1 MNVAVRRCGLAV
13 SLCLTAGLL
22 LSATRGSGADPQTAP
37 AKPSLDFVKDVRP
50 ILEARC
56 FSCHGPDKQRAD
68 LRLDR
73 KDTAL
78 KGGDSGPVIVPGK
91 SHESLLLKRVG
102 SAVEKERMP
111 PRGDPLT
118 AEQREVLRSWI
129 DQGAPWPDPASGDP
143 AKTHW
148 AFQPVV
154 RPEVPRSSGTA
165 RARNPIDQFI
175 AARLEK
181 EGLRPAPEAE
191 RVILIRRLK
200 FDLLGLPPTPE
211 EVDAFVQDRDP
222 RAYEKLVD
230 RYLASPHFGE
240 RWARHWLDVV
250 RFAESHGFE
259 TNATRTNAWPYRDY
273 VIDAFN
279 EDRPYDQF
287 VREQIA
293 GDKLGADDA
302 TGFLVGGAFDQ
313 VKGDPNLN
321 AQQRADELHDIVST
335 TGSTFLGLTVGCAR
349 CHNHKF
355 DPISQVDYYALK
367 AVFAGVRFP
376 DGQGRVGDVRR
387 KQKEAEVIRKELA
400 GVEDQLARLEPLART
415 DGKIT
420 PARAPISP
428 RRNVERFAPVEARF
442 IRMTILATAGGS
454 EPCLDELEVFSV
466 GPEARNVA
474 LASNGTRATASGT
487 LSGYDI
493 HRLAHLNDGKYGN
506 SWSWISDRRGTGWV
520 QLELPTP
527 ERIDRI
533 VWSRDRGEGI
543 FNDRVASKYR
553 FEVALKPNE
562 WQTVATAEDRLPPG
576 SALSSPIPGLN
587 ADEVADYRQLV
598 GRQRDLETRLKSLA
612 TPLIFAPRFG
622 SSEPTPRLHRGEI
635 GSPKEL
641 VAPASP
647 SAFGNLMAL
656 ALDAPEADRRLAL
669 AKWVTDPRNPLTARV
684 MVNRLWQHHFGAG
697 LVNTPSDFGV
707 NGARPTHPEL
717 LDWLASEFIANG
729 WRMKPLHRLIVLS
742 STYRQASPSDAKGLL
757 IDAQARLLWRFPPR
771 RLEAEPL
778 RDAILFV
785 SGKLDLR
792 MGGPG
797 FDLFEPGGSTAQGVR
812 VYTPR
817 KEFGP
822 PEWRRMIYQSKPR
835 MRLDDTFGVFDC
847 PDAGQ
852 IAPKRTS
859 STTVLQVVSLLNS
872 PFMRQQA
879 QFFAERLRKE
889 AGDDPAAQVRRG
901 FRLAFQRDP
910 DPEETAA
917 AMKLVEQ
924 HGLSAFCRDLF
935 NVNEFLYVD

>member
-1 MNVAVRRCGLAV
+1 MKVAVRLCGLA
-13 SLCLTAGLL
+13 LALGLTAGRL
-22 LSATRGSGADPQTAP
+22 LSPTSESGAEKQTAP
-37 AKPSLDFVKDVRP
+37 AKASLDFVKDVRP

-73 KDTAL
+73 RDTAW
-78 KGGDSGPVIVPGK
+78 KGGESGPVIVPGK
-91 SHESLLLKRVG
+91 SQESLLLKRVG
-102 SAVEKERMP
+102 STLDKERMP

-118 AEQREVLRSWI
+118 AAQREVLGAWI
-129 DQGAPWPDPASGDP
+129 DQGAVWPDSASGDP
-143 AKTHW
+143 VKTHW

-154 RPEVPRSSGTA
+154 RPEVPHSTELGW
-165 RARNPIDQFI
+165 ARNAIDQFV
-175 AARLEK
+175 ATRLK
-181 EGLRPAPEAE
+181 KAGLRPAPEAE
-191 RVILIRRLK
+191 RSVLIRRLK

-211 EVDAFVQDRDP
+211 EVDAFVNDP
-222 RAYEKLVD
+222 DPHAYEKLVD

-240 RWARHWLDVV
+240 RWARHWLDAV
-250 RFAESHGFE
+250 RFGESHGFE
-259 TNATRTNAWPYRDY
+259 ANNLRPNAWPYRDY
-273 VIDAFN
+273 VIEAYN

-287 VREQIA
+287 VREQIT
-293 GDKLGADDA
+293 GDRLGADEA
-302 TGFLVGGAFDQ
+302 TGFLVGGAFDE
-313 VKGDPNLN
+313 VKGDPNLS

-376 DGQGRVGDVRR
+376 EGLGRPGEVRR
-387 KQKEAEVIRKELA
+387 RKKEVEVIRKELA
-400 GVEDQLARLEPLART
+400 EVEEQLARLEPLARI
-415 DGKIT
+415 DNKPT
-420 PARAPISP
+420 PTRAPINP

-442 IRMTILATAGGS
+442 VRMTILATVGGT
-454 EPCLDELEVFSV
+454 EPCVDELEVFSV
-466 GPEARNVA
+466 SPDVRNVA

-487 LSGYDI
+487 IAGYEI
-493 HRLAHLNDGKYGN
+493 HKLAHLNDGKYGN
-506 SWSWISDRRGTGWV
+506 SWSWISDRRETGWV

-527 ERIDRI
+527 MRIDRI
-533 VWSRDRGEGI
+533 VWSRDRGEGT
-543 FNDRVASKYR
+543 FNDRVPLKYR
-553 FEVALKPNE
+553 FEVAVKPNE
-562 WQTVATAEDRLPPG
+562 WQTVATSDDRLPPG
-576 SALSSPIPGLN
+576 SAMPSPIPGLN
-587 ADEVADYRQLV
+587 SDEVAEYRKLL
-598 GRQRDLETRLKSLA
+598 GRQRDLETRWKSLA
-612 TPLIFAPRFG
+612 TSLIFAPRFG
-622 SSEPTPRLHRGEI
+622 SAEPTPRLHRGEI

-641 VAPASP
+641 IAPAAP
-647 SAFGNLMAL
+647 AAFGDRLTL

-669 AKWVTDPRNPLTARV
+669 AKWITDPKNPLTARV
-684 MVNRLWQHHFGAG
+684 MVNRIWQHHFGAG

-717 LDWLASEFIANG
+717 LDWLASEFIAGG

-742 STYRQASPSDAKGLL
+742 RTYRQASTSDAKGLL
-757 IDAQARLLWRFPPR
+757 VDAQTRLLWRFPPH

-778 RDAILFV
+778 RDAILSV

-797 FDLFEPGGSTAQGVR
+797 FDPFEPGLVTPQGVR
-812 VYTPR
+812 VYVPR

-822 PEWRRMIYQSKPR
+822 PEWRRMVYQTKAR

-852 IAPKRTS
+852 IAPKRTA

-901 FRLAFQRDP
+901 FRLAFQRESDA
-910 DPEETAA
+910 EEASA
-917 AMKLVEQ
+917 GVKLVEKY
-924 HGLSAFCRDLF
+924 GLNAFCLDLF